1 MPKQLSQH
9 SFFRPRSVR
18 RILQMRRFLEVKSL
32 QVLRVL
38 HVLQKMLQQWWA
50 AAKAATEAAKEAATT
65 AQGAKRISNKGWV
78 AMGTKL
84 LTFH

>member
-50 AAKAATEAAKEAATT
+50 AAKA
-65 AQGAKRISNKGWV
+65 QGAKRISNKGWV